1 MRKFIGVLLV
11 VGLLGGVALADTTLS
26 VVSRVFSPPEE
37 QKFIR
42 EQIIPLF
49 EAENPGVKVDF
60 EILTDS
66 EMLDKLVAQKQAGN
80 TTIDVLITYVSNFKR
95 LVEAGVVADLTDLM
109 DVVAPNRTLSAGFL
123 KQGQFDG
130 KQYFI
135 PFAGDDYVLIVNRK
149 ALDYMPAGVSLNTL
163 TYEDLIAWLKN
174 IYDATGMK
182 AFALPGV
189 RMGLLT
195 YIVGS
200 SILAYGGCFPDVSS
214 EAAQAAWDMWYR
226 LYPYI
231 NDNWVTY
238 KMVNDPML
246 REETWIAITHV
257 ARAGMVYLSDPTKFT
272 LGPVP
277 LGPVDRGSVAGNN
290 SLAMAKYAPHKDLA
304 LKFIEFMTRP
314 EIQAKIA
321 QGVSF
326 NPAVAEAVNFIPPG
340 PARDII
346 EAANIGMSG
355 RVAFIP
361 GPTAEGGDWGVV
373 KQVFEDAFYYICA
386 RGKGVD
392 PQYLELQQSIIDQQY
407 IEPPCK

>member
-1 MRKFIGVLLV
+1 MRKYLTVFLGLALLS
-11 VGLLGGVALADTTLS
+11 LPLWADTTLS

-37 QKFIR
+37 QRFIR

-49 EAENPGVKVDF
+49 EAENPGVTVDF
-60 EILTDS
+60 EILSDS

-80 TTIDVLITYVSNFKR
+80 VTIDVLVTYVSNFAR
-95 LVEAGVVADLTDLM
+95 LVEAGVVADLTDEL
-109 DVVAPNRTLSAGFL
+109 DVVAPDRTLSAGFL
-123 KQGQFDG
+123 AQGQFDG

-135 PFAGDDYVLIVNRK
+135 PFAGDDYCLVINRA
-149 ALDYMPAGVSLNTL
+149 ALEYLPAGVSLQEI
-163 TYEDLIAWLKN
+163 TYEDLVAWLAN
-174 IYDATGMK
+174 IHEATGMK

-200 SILAYGGCFPDVSS
+200 TILAYGGCFPDVNSP
-214 EAAQAAWDMWYR
+214 AAQEAWEVWTR
-226 LYPYI
+226 IYPYV

-238 KMVNDPML
+238 KMVNDAML

-272 LGPVP
+272 LAPVP
-277 LGPVDRGSVAGNN
+277 FGSVDRGSVAGNN
-290 SLAMAKYAPHKDLA
+290 SLALAEGAPNRDLA

-326 NPAVAEAVNFIPPG
+326 NPAVAEAVNYIPPG

-346 EAANIGMSG
+346 EVANIGMSG

-392 PQYLELQQSIIDQQY
+392 PVYLDMQQQIINMQY
-407 IEPPCK
+407 ITPPCP

>member
-1 MRKFIGVLLV
+1 MRKLFAFFLIASLVGGAVL
-11 VGLLGGVALADTTLS
+11 AETTLS

-42 EQIIPLF
+42 EEIIPLF

-80 TTIDVLITYVSNFKR
+80 TTIDVLISYVSNFAR
-95 LVEAGVVADLTDLM
+95 LVEAGVVADLTDEM
-109 DVVAPNRTLSAGFL
+109 DVVAPDRTLSAGFL
-123 KQGQFDG
+123 AQGQFDG

-135 PFAGDDYVLIVNRK
+135 PFAGDDYVLVINRA
-149 ALDYMPAGVSLNTL
+149 ALDYLPAGVALDSL

-200 SILAYGGCFPDVSS
+200 TILAYGGCFPELNSD
-214 EAAQAAWDMWYR
+214 AAQQAWDVWYR
-226 LYPYI
+226 MYPYI

-238 KMVNDPML
+238 KMVNDAML

-272 LGPVP
+272 LAPIPFGS
-277 LGPVDRGSVAGNN
+277 VDRGSVAGNN
-290 SLAMAKYAPHKDLA
+290 SLALAEYAPNRELG

-326 NPAVAEAVNFIPPG
+326 NPAVAEAVKYIPPG

-346 EAANIGMSG
+346 EVANIGMSG

-392 PQYLELQQSIIDQQY
+392 PTYLDMQQNIINMQYL
-407 IEPPCK
+407 EPPCK

>member
-1 MRKFIGVLLV
+1 MRKYVAVLL
-11 VGLLGGVALADTTLS
+11 GLALFTLPLWADTTLS

-37 QKFIR
+37 QRFIR
-42 EQIIPLF
+42 EEIIPLF
-49 EAENPGVKVDF
+49 EAENPGVTVDF

-66 EMLDKLVAQKQAGN
+66 EMLDKLVAQKAAGN
-80 TTIDVLITYVSNFKR
+80 VTIDVLITYVSNFER
-95 LVEAGVVADLTDLM
+95 LVEAGVVADLTAEL
-109 DVVAPNRTLSAGFL
+109 DVVAPDRTLSAGFL
-123 KQGQFDG
+123 AQGQFDG

-135 PFAGDDYVLIVNRK
+135 PFAGDDYCLIINRA
-149 ALDYMPAGVSLNTL
+149 ALDYLPAGVSLQEI
-163 TYEDLIAWLKN
+163 TYEDLVAWLAN
-174 IYDATGMK
+174 IHEATGMK

-200 SILAYGGCFPDVSS
+200 TILAYGGCFPDVNS
-214 EAAQAAWDMWYR
+214 EAAQAAWEVWTR
-226 LYPYI
+226 IYPYV

-238 KMVNDPML
+238 KMVNDAML

-257 ARAGMVYLSDPTKFT
+257 ARAGMVYLSDPSKFT
-272 LGPVP
+272 LAPVP
-277 LGPVDRGSVAGNN
+277 FGAVDRGSVAGNN
-290 SLAMAKYAPHKDLA
+290 SLALAEGAPNRELG

-314 EIQAKIA
+314 EIQARIA

-326 NPAVAEAVNFIPPG
+326 NPAVAEAVEFIPPG

-346 EAANIGMSG
+346 EVANIGMTG

-392 PQYLELQQSIIDQQY
+392 PVYLDMQQQIINMQY
-407 IEPPCK
+407 IEPPCP